1 MKKLQPYHILIICAA
16 LLLVVGV
23 AIYGLRSSSML
34 KGGDPIEPPP
44 DSGDDDLF
52 ELWFTEGAL
61 FDVNAD
67 RNATEIIFGSDTKKA
82 SLLNRER
89 RLLWEKEFPTNPLQ
103 TSISACGGYLAVGTE
118 GGELFFMCI
127 DSQSSW
133 QEKLGAPINLL
144 RLSANGRWVLVGRG
158 DPEKEKHCLELFN
171 RAGEKQWGTATGP
184 LENIWLVGE
193 QPDQG
198 KIIFTHRRGDR
209 AITAALNL
217 EGRELWKVEEA
228 SLVALSRT
236 GDRLALVGDSGLL
249 AAYNDRGE
257 LLWDN
262 TLPSGFKVTSAV
274 FNPETNNLLVYSSD
288 SKTDQNLH
296 YYNVEG
302 KLIWKKK
309 IADGALA
316 SFSADGARIMTC
328 SWREF
333 KEDFSQIVVYDGNGA
348 ELSHWEVGMRV
359 EKMLVTGNR
368 RYIILAGE
376 DSYIDVVDL
385 EKTPA
390 HENVAETTAA
400 PFYSPVTTGLKADQA
415 AITLFFCNRSQFI
428 PLTRLIS
435 RTKSPLEAA
444 VEELIRGPSRESAL
458 SRVIPKETD
467 IEVRFDSSSGALDLE
482 LSPETVDPDDII
494 QTPCAMDSLCYT
506 LGCFSEVRK
515 IYLNADQKP
524 LALFDRGRELKQPL
538 KPRRWETPL
547 FIPLHVEGRYYL
559 VPMEAEELKVKRRD
573 LCSLLQAV
581 AAQCR
586 AFYFVPGDLA
596 VTRTVEKDETV
607 SIYLNRSFQMLF
619 PEDGDEVEQ
628 LQAAMILDA
637 LFLTALENSKSSR
650 FEICVEGEE
659 WAPAQGYPSLCR
671 CFYQAYYINPEF

>member
-1 MKKLQPYHILIICAA
+1 MKKLQPYQLLIIFAA
-16 LLLVVGV
+16 LLLVAGV
-23 AIYGLRSSSML
+23 VNYGIRSASML

-44 DSGDDDLF
+44 DTEEDDLF
-52 ELWFTEGAL
+52 ELWFTEGEL
-61 FDVNAD
+61 FDVNVD
-67 RNATEIIFGSDTKKA
+67 RNATKIIFGSDTKKA

-89 RLLWEKEFPTNPLQ
+89 HLLWEREFPTNPLQ

-118 GGELFFMCI
+118 GGELFFI
-127 DSQSSW
+127 SLDSQSSW
-133 QEKLGAPINLL
+133 QEELGTPINLL
-144 RLSANGRWVLVGRG
+144 ELSANGLWVLAGRG
-158 DPEKEKHCLELFN
+158 DPEKEKHCVELFN
-171 RAGEKQWGTATGP
+171 RKGEKQWSVATGP
-184 LENIWLVGE
+184 LQNIWLVGE

-198 KIIFTHRRGDR
+198 EIYYTHLQGDR
-209 AITAALNL
+209 AITVALNL
-217 EGRELWKVEEA
+217 EGQELWKIEEA
-228 SLVALSRT
+228 SLMAVSRT
-236 GDRLALVGDSGLL
+236 GDSLALIGDSGLL
-249 AAYNDRGE
+249 TAYNDQGE
-257 LLWDN
+257 LLWDKA
-262 TLPSGFKVTSAV
+262 LSSEFKVSSAI
-274 FNPETNNLLVYSSD
+274 FNPQSNNLLVYGSD
-288 SKTDQNLH
+288 SKTGQNLH
-296 YYNVEG
+296 YYNIEG

-333 KEDFSQIVVYDGNGA
+333 KEDFSQIVVYDGSGA

-385 EKTPA
+385 EETPA
-390 HENVAETTAA
+390 HENETSATAA
-400 PFYSPVTTGLKADQA
+400 PFYSPVTMGLKADQA
-415 AITLFFCNRSQFI
+415 AITLFFCNQSKFI

-435 RTKSPLEAA
+435 RTKSPLEAT
-444 VEELIRGPSRESAL
+444 VEELIRGPSRESSL

-467 IEVRFDSSSGALDLE
+467 IEVHFDSSSGVLDLDF
-482 LSPETVDPDDII
+482 SPEAVDPDDVI
-494 QTPCAMDSLCYT
+494 QTSCALDSLRYT

-515 IYLNADQKP
+515 IYLTADQNP
-524 LALFDRGRELKQPL
+524 VALFDRGRELKQPL

-596 VTRTVEKDETV
+596 VTRAVEKDETI

-619 PEDGDEVEQ
+619 PEDGGEVEQ

-637 LFLTALENSKSSR
+637 LFLTALENSKSCR
-650 FEICVEGEE
+650 FEVRVEGGE
-659 WAPAQGYPSLCR
+659 WSPPQGYPSLNR
-671 CFYQAYYINPEF
+671 SFYQAYYINPEF